1 MNELALFAGA
11 GGGIL
16 ASQIIGANT
25 VCAVERDAYAAG
37 ILAQRQNDG
46 LLPAFPIWDDV
57 STFDGK
63 PWRGI
68 VDLVSGGFPCQDIS
82 AAGSGAGIEGS
93 RSGLWKQMLRIVGE
107 IRPGF
112 VFMENSPLIIR
123 RGLAVVISD
132 LAEIGYGMQWLCL
145 SAAECGAHHG
155 RDRFW
160 GLAYP
165 DMQRLGWRQQ
175 LQEGGESS
183 GHVAN
188 DYSSRQLQPQGRQQ
202 DERRRT
208 DNGHLADSECVGFQ
222 QVEQSVASRA
232 PGEGAADQAE
242 HASISRGW
250 QGWPAEPN
258 VGRVA
263 DGVASRVD
271 KLRCLGNGQVP
282 RVAAAA
288 FEILM
293 GRISCRE
300 SEQLW
305 SNE

>member
-16 ASQIIGANT
+16 ASQIIGART
-25 VCAVERDAYAAG
+25 VCAVEWDAYASG
-37 ILAQRQNDG
+37 VLAQRQNDG

-82 AAGSGAGIEGS
+82 AAGSGKGIDGS
-93 RSGLWKQMLRIVGE
+93 RSGLWKQMLRIIGE

-112 VFMENSPLIIR
+112 VFMENSPLIVR

-132 LAEIGYGMQWLCL
+132 LAEIGYGMQWMCL

-165 DMQRLGWRQQ
+165 DMQGAGRRQQ
-175 LQEGGESS
+175 LQESS
-183 GHVAN
+183 EGSRNVADDN
-188 DYSSRQLQPQGRQQ
+188 SSWQLQPQGREQ
-202 DERRRT
+202 DEWRRT
-208 DNGHLADSECVGFQ
+208 DNCNMANADSFRLE
-222 QVEQSVASRA
+222 QVEQSVTCGS
-232 PGEGAADQAE
+232 PGEGSADQAE
-242 HASISRGW
+242 YSGISRRW
-250 QGWPAEPN
+250 QGWPIEPD

-293 GRISCRE
+293 ERINGSV
-300 SEQLW
+300 
-305 SNE
+305 

>member
-25 VCAVERDAYAAG
+25 ICAVEWDAYAAG
-37 ILAQRQNDG
+37 VLAQRQNDG

-63 PWRGI
+63 SWRGI

-93 RSGLWKQMLRIVGE
+93 RSGLWKQMLRIICEV
-107 IRPGF
+107 RPGF
-112 VFMENSPLIIR
+112 VFMENSPLIVR

-132 LAEIGYGMQWLCL
+132 LAEIGYGMQWMCL

-165 DMQRLGWRQQ
+165 DMQGSGWRKQF
-175 LQEGGESS
+175 QEGGE
-183 GHVAN
+183 GERDVADMAN
-188 DYSSRQLQPQGRQQ
+188 SERIGRQQ
-202 DERRRT
+202 MEQPISCGASGER
-208 DNGHLADSECVGFQ
+208 S
-222 QVEQSVASRA
+222 
-232 PGEGAADQAE
+232 ADQAE
-242 HASISRGW
+242 YASISRGW
-250 QGWPAEPN
+250 QGWPIEPD

-293 GRISCRE
+293 ARIA
-300 SEQLW
+300 
-305 SNE
+305 NAPAA

>member
-16 ASQIIGANT
+16 ASQILGANT
-25 VCAVERDAYAAG
+25 VCAVEWDAYAAG

-93 RSGLWKQMLRIVGE
+93 RSGLWKQMLRIIGE
-107 IRPGF
+107 VRPGF
-112 VFMENSPLIIR
+112 VFMENSPLIIIR
-123 RGLAVVISD
+123 RGLAVVIGD
-132 LAEIGYGMQWLCL
+132 LAEIGYGMQWMCL

-165 DMQRLGWRQQ
+165 DLQAVGRRQQ
-175 LQEGGESS
+175 FKEGSEGSRN
-183 GHVAN
+183 VADDN
-188 DYSSRQLQPQGRQQ
+188 CSWQLQPQGCQQ
-202 DERRRT
+202 DEWRRA
-208 DNGHLADSECVGFQ
+208 DNGCLANPKRIGCQ
-222 QVEQSVASRA
+222 QVEQSISCGAT
-232 PGEGAADQAE
+232 GERSADQAE
-242 HASISRGW
+242 HSGISRGW
-250 QGWPAEPN
+250 QGWPTEPD

-293 GRISCRE
+293 SRIA
-300 SEQLW
+300 
-305 SNE
+305 NAPAA